1 MQTSFYTAGTATV
14 QSQRGL
20 DVLANNIANVSTT
33 GFKTQSPAFSDLLY
47 TNMNYDNDDLKIGHG
62 ARLAKADTI
71 FGVGAMNTTGRELD
85 FALTETNAFFA
96 VRTNE
101 GVKFTRDGGFIMS
114 EQQDGTFH
122 LATGDGFS
130 ILGVDGQ
137 PIVIDPNEKL
147 SGLQTRIGVYSFDNI
162 DGLERAGSN
171 RFNATERSGE
181 AYLGD
186 NSCVEQGMLEASAVD
201 YADQITNVI
210 KSQRAFQFNAR
221 MVQISDEIMQTV
233 NNMR

>member
-71 FGVGAMNTTGRELD
+71 FSMGALNPTGRELD
-85 FALTETNAFFA
+85 FALTENNAFFA

-122 LATGDGFS
+122 LATGDGYS
-130 ILGVDGQ
+130 ILGEDGQ
-137 PIVIDPNEKL
+137 PIVIDPNEEI
-147 SGLQTRIGVYSFDNI
+147 GGIQTRIGVYKFDNI

-171 RFNATERSGE
+171 RFNATDRSGE
-181 AYLGD
+181 AYLTNND
-186 NSCVEQGMLEASAVD
+186 CIEQGVLEASAVD

>member
-1 MQTSFYTAGTATV
+1 
-14 QSQRGL
+14 
-20 DVLANNIANVSTT
+20 
-33 GFKTQSPAFSDLLY
+33 
-47 TNMNYDNDDLKIGHG
+47 MNYDNDDLKIGHG

-71 FGVGAMNTTGRELD
+71 FSMGALNPTGRELD
-85 FALTETNAFFA
+85 FALTENNAFFA

-122 LATGDGFS
+122 LATGDGYS
-130 ILGVDGQ
+130 ILGEDGQ
-137 PIVIDPNEKL
+137 PIVIDPNEEI
-147 SGLQTRIGVYSFDNI
+147 GGIQTRIGVYKFDNI

-171 RFNATERSGE
+171 RFNATDRSGE
-181 AYLGD
+181 AYLTNND
-186 NSCVEQGMLEASAVD
+186 CIEQGVLEASAVD